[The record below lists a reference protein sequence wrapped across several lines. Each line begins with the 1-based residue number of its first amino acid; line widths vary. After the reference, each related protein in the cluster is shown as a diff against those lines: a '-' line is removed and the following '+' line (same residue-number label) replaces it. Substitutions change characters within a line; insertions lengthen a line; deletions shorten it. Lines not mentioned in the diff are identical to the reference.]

1 MEKKVTWKDRCD
13 MQMTALV
20 KASMNTFGCTEEQAY
35 EAVFKALCSTATEA
49 VFKAL
54 CSTATYKLLNEL
66 LGKDDG

>member
-1 MEKKVTWKDRCD
+1 MEITWKDRCD

-20 KASMNTFGCTEEQAY
+20 KASMNSYGCTEEQAY
-35 EAVFKALCSTATEA
+35 ET

-54 CSTATYKLLNEL
+54 CSTATYKLVDEL

>member
-1 MEKKVTWKDRCD
+1 MEKKVTRKDRCD

-35 EAVFKALCSTATEA
+35 EAVFKALCSTAT
-49 VFKAL
+49 
-54 CSTATYKLLNEL
+54 YKLVNEL

>member
-35 EAVFKALCSTATEA
+35 ETLFK
-49 VFKAL
+49 VL
-54 CSTATYKLLNEL
+54 CSTATYKLVDEL
-66 LGKDDG
+66 LRKDEE

>member
-13 MQMTALV
+13 MHMTALV

-35 EAVFKALCSTATEA
+35 EAVFKALCSTAT
-49 VFKAL
+49 
-54 CSTATYKLLNEL
+54 YKLVNEL